1 MLLAKSPGAVL
12 VTLEP
17 AHQILT
23 EADEGA
29 DAGAG
34 PAPDSQA
41 GTPCWSSDGSWL
53 WGIADWMGT
62 FSSANSWLNKVVFKA
77 FYSEGPVLARGC
89 CPAWKFFHK
98 IGLCTAFGCRVAMGQ
113 GLAESTNI
121 LIFSVCS
128 DVAGGAF
135 HSHNLWMKL
144 LILFKCR
151 IFFLSFLPRLF

>member
-34 PAPDSQA
+34 PGPDSQA

-53 WGIADWMGT
+53 WGSLPEWGP
-62 FSSANSWLNKVVFKA
+62 SALQ
-77 FYSEGPVLARGC
+77 
-89 CPAWKFFHK
+89 
-98 IGLCTAFGCRVAMGQ
+98 TAGSIKLFLKPFTVKGQ
-113 GLAESTNI
+113 YWHAAAALLGN
-121 LIFSVCS
+121 FSV
-128 DVAGGAF
+128 
-135 HSHNLWMKL
+135 KL
-144 LILFKCR
+144 DCAQHLDAE
-151 IFFLSFLPRLF
+151 LPWVRGWLTVSI